1 MKKTVDLNNSVDVIH
16 NKLQSIREYNDLKEQ
31 MFQKL
36 IASRIPPEEWNHRIS
51 ELAFTSQVDER
62 LKQFILQVCR
72 QTIKKEPIRD
82 DTQENINKARQ
93 AWTEYLIKN
102 VITLSNQIIAQLN
115 QRKPPNKDGDDR
127 RAERKENEDDDEE
140 EKDVPYIFNSFQ
152 FLRAL
157 MAVEPSRNS
166 LNDQSTP
173 YRTLI
178 KCSFTVFT
186 IEEYRKK
193 FTDLSPKLKSLG
205 TDSETTEFI
214 IEREKTADTLM
225 KKGLL
230 SELELLIRRGAP
242 NGKRNGIY
250 LKLLGLDAEMFAQR
264 YKEVVEPYKDH
275 KYILDDAIKDDALVT
290 ELNDRDN

>member
-1 MKKTVDLNNSVDVIH
+1 MIH
-16 NKLQSIREYNDLKEQ
+16 NKLHSIREYNDLKEQ

-36 IASRIPPEEWNHRIS
+36 ISSRIPPEEWHMRMS
-51 ELAFTSQVDER
+51 ELAFTNQVDER

-102 VITLSNQIIAQLN
+102 IITLSNQIISQMN
-115 QRKPPNKDGDDR
+115 QRKPANKDNDNER
-127 RAERKENEDDDEE
+127 RQEYREDLDEE
-140 EKDVPYIFNSFQ
+140 EVEKEVPCIFTSYQ

-157 MAVEPSRNS
+157 VSIETAKTGYH
-166 LNDQSTP
+166 DQSPT
-173 YRTLI
+173 YRAMI
-178 KCSFTVFT
+178 KCSFPTLA

-205 TDSETTEFI
+205 SDNDSAEFI
-214 IEREKTADTLM
+214 LEREKTASTLM

-230 SELELLIRRGAP
+230 SELEQLIRRGAP
-242 NGKRNGIY
+242 NGKRAEIY
-250 LKLLGLDAEMFAQR
+250 CMLLGLDTETFAQR
-264 YKEVVEPYKDH
+264 YKEAVEPYKQH
-275 KYILDDAIKDDALVT
+275 KFILDDVINDDALVY
-290 ELNDRDN
+290 NIVV